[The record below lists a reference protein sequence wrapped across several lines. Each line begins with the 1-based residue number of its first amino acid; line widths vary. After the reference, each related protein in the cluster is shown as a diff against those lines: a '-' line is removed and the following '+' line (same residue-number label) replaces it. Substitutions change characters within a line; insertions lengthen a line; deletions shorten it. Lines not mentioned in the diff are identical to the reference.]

1 MREHIAIEESGV
13 LERLIEILVEE
24 MPEYKRMAVPRDV
37 EGRRRLFRS
46 LCNVRP
52 PMPVSEEFLELEGRY
67 LSGRLCEKKV
77 TRIEELSPIETV
89 GLSFCE
95 EGASASGVGTCGGDC
110 EVGSSERGK
119 MEIYLW
125 RGDITSLEV
134 DAIVN
139 AANSQ
144 LLGCFVPCHRCID
157 NAIHSAAGVS
167 LRLECDRI
175 MRQQGH
181 EEPVGRAKITP
192 AFALPCRFVIHT
204 VGPYIAG
211 EVTDQDRAALRSCY
225 ESCLLEAG
233 KAGVKSLA
241 FCCISTGEFHFP
253 AEEAARIAVD
263 TVREMAGQGTVEKVV
278 FNVFSERDEAV
289 YRTLL
294 GERRL

>member
-1 MREHIAIEESGV
+1 MAIEESGV
-13 LERLIEILVEE
+13 LERLIGMLMED

-37 EGRRRLFRS
+37 EGRRQLFRS

-52 PMPVSEEFLELEGRY
+52 PMPVSEEFLELEGCY
-67 LSGRLCEKKV
+67 LSGRLCEKKI
-77 TRIEELSPIETV
+77 TRIGELSPIETV
-89 GLSFCE
+89 GASFGGEEACGE
-95 EGASASGVGTCGGDC
+95 GTPAYGVGTYEGASG
-110 EVGSSERGK
+110 RRK

-181 EEPVGRAKITP
+181 EEPVGEAKITS

-211 EVTDQDRAALRSCY
+211 EVTDRDRVALRSCY

-263 TVREMAGQGTVEKVV
+263 TVREAAGRGAVEKVV

-289 YRTLL
+289 YRALL